1 MITYNL
7 SRTPNQKFNTSI
19 NGHSFSFSIRTFR
32 NMPYISV
39 SIDGVQFQS
48 GMKCIPNESLF
59 GWTVNDIAGGEFRF
73 IVIGDK
79 YPSYEDFGG
88 QSCVFAY
95 IPFEYI

>member
-1 MITYNL
+1 
-7 SRTPNQKFNTSI
+7 
-19 NGHSFSFSIRTFR
+19 
-32 NMPYISV
+32 
-39 SIDGVQFQS
+39 
-48 GMKCIPNESLF
+48 MKCIPNESLF

-95 IPFEYI
+95 IPFEDV